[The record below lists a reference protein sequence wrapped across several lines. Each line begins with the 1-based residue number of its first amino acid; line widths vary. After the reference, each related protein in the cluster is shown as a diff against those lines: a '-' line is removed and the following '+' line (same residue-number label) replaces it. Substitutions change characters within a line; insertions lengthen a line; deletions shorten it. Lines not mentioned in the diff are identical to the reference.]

1 MQMQQP
7 QMRLKIYCDKMSE
20 VEKVLGKREI
30 TGLTIERLIIL
41 VKNIQ
46 NAVKEERKFWI
57 GTEEDKIFLYW
68 GR

>member
-1 MQMQQP
+1 
-7 QMRLKIYCDKMSE
+7 
-20 VEKVLGKREI
+20 LGKREI